1 MKVTFLD
8 HASGN
13 DVSLAEIQQA
23 EPVATVVYGEVA
35 RETDTYLT
43 VLTHYEKSCLPSASG
58 KGSAWTI
65 LKSTGES
72 YQ

>member
-8 HASGN
+8 HASGE

-35 RETDTYLT
+35 KETDAYLT
-43 VLTHYEKSCLPSASG
+43 VLTHYEKTGLLSGSA
-58 KGSAWTI
+58 KGSA
-65 LKSTGES
+65 
-72 YQ
+72 